1 MHEPRCRGPYL
12 GSRSA
17 AAPTKRVVVPI
28 GPILRDNRGTSSPS
42 FVLELLDPALD
53 GQQLS
58 EPFFDSFGR
67 PARAGPDRLARP
79 VGVDGREVAVRLVI
93 IVLCA

>member
-1 MHEPRCRGPYL
+1 MVGRRGSWRASSTSLSPA
-12 GSRSA
+12 GTA
-17 AAPTKRVVVPI
+17 VV
-28 GPILRDNRGTSSPS
+28 RE
-42 FVLELLDPALD
+42 ELLDPALD

-79 VGVDGREVAVRLVI
+79 VGVDGREVAVRLPSKRRFRI
-93 IVLCA
+93 TRTHQMADSSKSR